1 MLNVREE
8 LFRVIKIKEKIN
20 EKTKMSLWRSEAEI
34 NLDGDLAKIVKC
46 NCSICKRKGAIM
58 SMVKNEDFKI
68 VKGEDKLK
76 LYQFHSKVAKHYFC
90 SNCGIYTHHNPRSN
104 PAMTGF
110 NLGCVDEINTF
121 DLKDITLIDG
131 QNHPLDQKK

>member
-1 MLNVREE
+1 MKKLKCHCGEV
-8 LFRVIKIKEKIN
+8 
-20 EKTKMSLWRSEAEI
+20 EAEI
-34 NLDGDLAKIVKC
+34 NIPYNFEKFLKC

-58 SMVKNEDFKI
+58 SMVKNENFKI
-68 VKGEDKLK
+68 IKGEDKLN

-110 NLGCVDEINTF
+110 NVGCIDDIDTF
-121 DLKDITLIDG
+121 KLENVSVNNGLS
-131 QNHPLDQKK
+131 HPLDKD

>member
-1 MLNVREE
+1 MKKLKCHCGAIEVEIN
-8 LFRVIKIKEKIN
+8 ISEKID
-20 EKTKMSLWRSEAEI
+20 KYLR
-34 NLDGDLAKIVKC
+34 C

-68 VKGEDKLK
+68 IKGEDKLK
-76 LYQFHSKVAKHYFC
+76 IYQFHTKVAKHYFC

-110 NLGCVDEINTF
+110 NVGCVDDVDPFKLENISLN
-121 DLKDITLIDG
+121 DG
-131 QNHPLDQKK
+131 KNHPLDK

>member
-1 MLNVREE
+1 MRKLKCHCGDV
-8 LFRVIKIKEKIN
+8 
-20 EKTKMSLWRSEAEI
+20 EAEI
-34 NLDGDLAKIVKC
+34 KISDQFKKIIRC

-58 SMVKNEDFKI
+58 SIVKNEDFKI
-68 VKGEDKLK
+68 TKGEDKLK

-110 NLGCVDEINTF
+110 NVGCIDDIDIF
-121 DLKDITLIDG
+121 KLKNVGLNDG
-131 QNHPLDQKK
+131 QNHPLDKK